1 MYAQEPALIAW
12 SQIEHPIALPAYKFE
27 MGAVASVATGGAF
40 TFKGVTEQGR
50 ESRAD
55 RQIIRHM
62 VSTGW
67 LAVPAGM
74 PTSGLPIRRWTDDRP
89 VAPVG
94 CKLIQISAGSV
105 WTDPDFPDYH
115 LPEVYRPKL
124 AYYAS
129 EQRWLDA
136 VEAEKASLTRQIEE
150 VQAAISTYTAEH
162 TPVVPPAAP
171 VAPAATPVVAPTSAP
186 AAAASSPVVFPPE
199 WKTSK
204 RNAR

>member
-1 MYAQEPALIAW
+1 MLAQGPALIAW
-12 SQIEHPIALPAYKFE
+12 SQVQHPIALPAYKFE
-27 MGAVASVATGGAF
+27 MAATANVATGGAF

-74 PTSGLPIRRWTDDRP
+74 PTFGLPIRRWTDDRP
-89 VAPVG
+89 AAPVG
-94 CKLIQISAGSV
+94 CKLIQIDAGSV
-105 WTDPDFPDYH
+105 CTDPDFPDEH

-129 EQRWLDA
+129 EQQWLDA
-136 VEAEKASLTRQIEE
+136 VEAEKASIARQIEE
-150 VQAAISTYTAEH
+150 VQAAISAY
-162 TPVVPPAAP
+162 
-171 VAPAATPVVAPTSAP
+171 
-186 AAAASSPVVFPPE
+186 
-199 WKTSK
+199 
-204 RNAR
+204 NADQGAR